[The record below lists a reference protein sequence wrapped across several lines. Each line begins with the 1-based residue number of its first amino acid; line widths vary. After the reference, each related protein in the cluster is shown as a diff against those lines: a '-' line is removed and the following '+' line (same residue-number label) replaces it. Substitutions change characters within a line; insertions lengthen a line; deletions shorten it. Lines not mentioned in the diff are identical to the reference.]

1 MAIRSYRKGTRL
13 CYGNER
19 LPPPW
24 QKRPFPPP
32 TLPVRR
38 GGLTKIFWGF
48 LMDLYSE
55 IEKAL
60 RRHPEVQRLPVA
72 IALAARL
79 AEVHMIAD
87 GRVSAGYIR
96 KDQKLIGKT
105 LTEILDQACVESGV
119 ENDYR

>member
-1 MAIRSYRKGTRL
+1 MAIRSFRKGTPLATGIR
-13 CYGNER
+13 R
-19 LPPPW
+19 PPPPW

-32 TLPVRR
+32 ALPVRR

-48 LMDLYSE
+48 LMDLYFE
-55 IEKAL
+55 IERAL
-60 RRHPEVQRLPVA
+60 SRHPEVQRLPVA

-87 GRVSAGYIR
+87 SRVSAGYIR

-119 ENDYR
+119 SK